1 MAPALVTTEYV
12 RQQVPDPPAEP
23 DYYPVIFGKAG
34 DSYTLDEAN
43 AKALLMNREL
53 EKGYS
58 EELRGILIN
67 LKGQK

>member
-1 MAPALVTTEYV
+1 VTPAIVKTEYV
-12 RQQVPDPPAEP
+12 RQQIPDPPAEP
-23 DYYPVIFGKAG
+23 DYYPVTFGKGG
-34 DSYTLDEAN
+34 DTYTLDEAN

-58 EELRGILIN
+58 DEMRGILMN